1 MKKII
6 FLLTLLIMMLSVM
19 TAFAS
24 DSRDSESD
32 RRGGYCQSQGDRQGE
47 YDCRDGCC
55 RRR

>member
-47 YDCRDGCC
+47 YDCRDGYC